1 MFSRCANPWDLEI
14 PHFLLQL
21 SQLVPP
27 NTADS
32 IVLGLL
38 ACASAYAP
46 ACSLAHR
53 FGFTSL
59 ALCIVFQLWRLALAL
74 LPVDLPLAARC
85 LVDSR
90 LWFSAMSPWF
100 GLRDPSHCPPA
111 WVFLVVV
118 SLGFT
123 LCGFLGGGFGSS
135 PGGLLLLQPFTSPLP
150 LLHVVSLVYL
160 ASAPVPPSLLPTN
173 MWLPHSPSSALVSSS
188 WLIVSFSTAGG
199 FSVT

>member
-1 MFSRCANPWDLEI
+1 MRCV
-14 PHFLLQL
+14 
-21 SQLVPP
+21 S
-27 NTADS
+27 
-32 IVLGLL
+32 
-38 ACASAYAP
+38 ASALGFGSF
-46 ACSLAHR
+46 ACGSPPGCTL
-53 FGFTSL
+53 FGGLS
-59 ALCIVFQLWRLALAL
+59 ALVLRY
-74 LPVDLPLAARC
+74 VPLVW
-85 LVDSR
+85 LK
-90 LWFSAMSPWF
+90 
-100 GLRDPSHCPPA
+100 GPSHCPPA